1 MSYFHAM
8 RFSMPFRRLRI
19 VCLVAAALLVVS
31 FTAAAQTD
39 HWEAV
44 VQDGTTWRY
53 LVPSFEPIQYWSEA
67 SFNDDTWEEGP
78 SGFGY
83 GDGDDATVVP
93 TTTSIYLRHQ
103 FTLDNLAAIE
113 EAVFAMDYDDGYV
126 AYLNGVEIGR
136 GNCGD
141 PGEFVAWDATLSV
154 DQEAVLYNG
163 GTPDLIILNPATALV
178 QGENTLAIEVHNVGP
193 GSSDLT
199 ARPFLFVGTSD
210 EAQTFGAP
218 PSWFAAP
225 APDFHFVTFN
235 LNMSNENVSP
245 EGVYL
250 AGGTFGY
257 PGTHAFSDPDG
268 DDVWT
273 LVMEI
278 PHGFTGHYTF
288 TNGACQDWSCKEYI
302 GGQDCADPSHWND
315 RFLENVTS
323 SFTIST
329 CFSQC
334 TIDGTCAAISGCT
347 DPAAINH
354 FDAATEDDGSCIY
367 MNESNLPLVQITTDT
382 PILDDPRIV
391 ANMKVTNLPSGF
403 NTLGDTPNEY
413 DGQITIEIRGSS
425 SQFFPKQS
433 YALETQDSTGANNN
447 VSLMGLP
454 VENDW
459 ILHGPYSDKTL
470 IRNAVIYKMG
480 SVLGRYTPRYRHCE
494 LYINGDYRGVY
505 MFMENIKRD
514 NDRVDIATLL
524 PTDTAG
530 NELTGGYIMKV
541 DRIQGDFEG
550 GWNSPYPKLG
560 GEVQTI
566 QMHKPEADDLH
577 PLQLDYI
584 ENHFTA
590 FEHALAGSN
599 FTDPVLGYAPYIDAQ
614 SFIQMYFAN
623 EITKN
628 VDAYRLS
635 TYFYKEKDSDGGK
648 IVMGPWWD
656 YNLGFGNSDG
666 CDSYNTAGFESNT
679 GCRVLHPFWWE
690 RLREDPDYRGLT
702 RCMWDDYRSGV
713 WSDEAIDAMIDSLAG
728 VLAAPQVRDHARWP
742 RLGQYVWP
750 NVFIGQ
756 TYEEEVD
763 FLRNWIDDRMAWL
776 DANIEGDCVL
786 GCTDPEAC
794 NYESDALYDDGSCE
808 PCGCPQDID
817 SDGVVT
823 VSDILAA
830 LSEFGCTSDCS
841 ADVDGDGQVTVSD
854 FLDILSVYG
863 SFC

>member
-1 MSYFHAM
+1 ME
-8 RFSMPFRRLRI
+8 RFFLSVQIGFRGAWLACMAWMA
-19 VCLVAAALLVVS
+19 V
-31 FTAAAQTD
+31 FTTQAQTD

-44 VQDGTTWRY
+44 VQDGTTWHY
-53 LVPSFEPIQYWSEA
+53 LIPTAQPIQYWIENN
-67 SFNDDTWEEGP
+67 FNDDAWAVGP

-93 TTTSIYLRHQ
+93 TTTSIYLRHE
-103 FTLDNLAAIE
+103 FTMDNLAAIE
-113 EAVFAMDYDDGYV
+113 EAVFAIDYDDGFV
-126 AYLNGVEIGR
+126 AYLNGTEIAR
-136 GNCGD
+136 GNCGN
-141 PGEFVAWDATLSV
+141 PGDLVAWDATLSV

-163 GTPDLIILNPATALV
+163 GTPDYVILDPSSALV
-178 QGENTLAIEVHNVGP
+178 DGLNTLAIEVHNVGP

-199 ARPFLFVGTSD
+199 ARPFLFLGTSE
-210 EAQTFGAP
+210 EAQTFGTP
-218 PSWFAAP
+218 PGWFSP
-225 APDFHFVTFN
+225 AFSDTHFVTFN

-250 AGGTFGY
+250 AGGPFGTPGAY
-257 PGTHAFSDPDG
+257 PLTDPDG
-268 DDVWT
+268 DDIWNVV
-273 LVMEI
+273 LDL
-278 PHGFTGHYTF
+278 PHGFSGHYTF

-302 GGQDCADPSHWND
+302 GGQDCADPEHWND
-315 RFLENVTS
+315 RYLDNVTS
-323 SFTIST
+323 SFTVST

-334 TIDGTCAAISGCT
+334 STDGTCAAVSGCT
-347 DPAAINH
+347 DPSAINH
-354 FDAATEDDGSCIY
+354 FDAATEDDGSCVY
-367 MNESNLPLVQITTDT
+367 MNESTLPLVQITTDT

-391 ANMKVTNLPSGF
+391 ANMKVTNLPGGL
-403 NTLGDTPNEY
+403 NTLADEPNEY
-413 DGQITIEIRGSS
+413 NGQITIEIRGSS

-447 VSLMGLP
+447 VPLMGMP
-454 VENDW
+454 AENDW
-459 ILHGPYSDKTL
+459 ILHGPYSDKSL
-470 IRNAVIYKMG
+470 MRNAVIYEMG
-480 SVLGRYTPRYRHCE
+480 TAIGQYTTRRRYCE

-514 NDRVDIATLL
+514 DNRVDIATLL

-530 NELTGGYIMKV
+530 NEVTGGYIMKV
-541 DRIQGDFEG
+541 DRIQGDYEG

-560 GEVQTI
+560 GETQPI

-577 PLQLDYI
+577 PLQLAYI
-584 ENHFTA
+584 EDHFTA
-590 FEHALAGSN
+590 FEHALAGPN
-599 FTDPVLGYAPYIDAQ
+599 FADPVLGYAPYIDAE
-614 SFIQMYFAN
+614 SFVEMYFAN

-635 TYFYKEKDSDGGK
+635 QYFYKEKDSDGGK

-656 YNLGFGNSDG
+656 FNLGFGNSDG
-666 CDSYNTAGFESNT
+666 CDSYTTNGFESNT
-679 GCRVLHPFWWE
+679 GCRVLHPFWFE
-690 RLREDPDYRGLT
+690 RLREDPNYRGLT
-702 RCMWDDYRSGV
+702 RCMWDAYRADV
-713 WSDEAIDAMIDSLAG
+713 WSDEAIDAMIDSLAT
-728 VLAAPQVRDHARWP
+728 VLAVPSVRDHARWP

-756 TYEEEVD
+756 TYDEEVQ
-763 FLRNWIDDRMAWL
+763 FLRDWIDDRMAWL

-817 SDGVVT
+817 NDGVVT

-830 LSEFGCTSDCS
+830 LSEFGCTSGCS

-863 SFC
+863 NFC